1 MSYPVDGPG
10 FPEPPFSQDSLEFP
24 FAPPPPRKKFQN
36 RTWLHLL
43 LLFVTIVTTTMTGA
57 IHYAAFVSEIDRQ
70 PVALDLG
77 MLFDVRWLLP
87 GLWYSGTLLGI
98 LGAHEMGHY
107 LLCRRHNVDATL
119 PFFLPMPPVIF
130 LTGTLGAVIKIR
142 EPFPDRKVL
151 FDIGIAGP
159 IAGFVLLVPA
169 LFYGMT
175 MSTVVPAP
183 TEGTI
188 LSLGEPLLFRWATQ
202 LMFGAIPDG
211 YTINMHPM
219 VFAAWFGMLAT
230 ALNLLPFGQ
239 LDGGHIT
246 YATLGR
252 VSTPISLAT
261 VGTCVVMTFLSTSW
275 MFMTVMMLVM
285 LFMLGPR
292 HPRVIY
298 EHEPIGSGRVA
309 LAVFALVM
317 LVLCFTATPI
327 EIQDL
332 IGAR

>member
-1 MSYPVDGPG
+1 LHVLLLLLTIGTTTVAGALHYAAFAS
-10 FPEPPFSQDSLEFP
+10 EFERRVVSP
-24 FAPPPPRKKFQN
+24 D
-36 RTWLHLL
+36 LHLL
-43 LLFVTIVTTTMTGA
+43 LQGF
-57 IHYAAFVSEIDRQ
+57 
-70 PVALDLG
+70 
-77 MLFDVRWLLP
+77 
-87 GLWYSGTLLGI
+87 WYSGTLLAI

-107 LLCRRHNVDATL
+107 VFCRRYDVDASL
-119 PFFLPMPPVIF
+119 PFFLPLPPFLF

-142 EPFPDRKVL
+142 EAFPSRKVL

-159 IAGFVLLVPA
+159 IAGFALLVPA

-175 MSTVVPAP
+175 LSNIVPAP
-183 TEGTI
+183 TEGTVF
-188 LSLGEPLLFRWATQ
+188 SLGEPLLFRWATR
-202 LMFGAIPDG
+202 LVFGTIQDG
-211 YTINMHPM
+211 YTVNMHPM

-252 VSTPISLAT
+252 VSVPISLAT
-261 VGTCVVMTFLSTSW
+261 VGSCVVMTFLSTSW

-298 EHEPIGSGRVA
+298 EHEPLGSGRIA

-327 EIQDL
+327 EVQDL
-332 IGAR
+332 IGSR